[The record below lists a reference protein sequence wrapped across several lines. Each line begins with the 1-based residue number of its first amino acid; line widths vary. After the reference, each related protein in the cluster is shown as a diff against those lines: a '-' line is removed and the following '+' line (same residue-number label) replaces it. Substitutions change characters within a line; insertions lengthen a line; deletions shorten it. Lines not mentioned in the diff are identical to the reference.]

1 MRPTDKLEE
10 WEWIEAY
17 HQKTLSADERLTFDQ
32 ELAQTPE
39 FRQLSDQFQTADRAL
54 KALSLEHTVQRA
66 VRRELAHGPQRR
78 WRLAQLTGALLVC
91 GLLFIGYLSFSRV
104 DMTDY
109 QNDITL
115 TQRYRD
121 SSPDA
126 GNETALTP
134 SQRTFYRDFFDAQAF
149 LTNGQPEL
157 AIKNLEKLARND
169 SLRPY
174 FRQAVQWH
182 LLNAYLLS
190 KQPDNAETT
199 LRLLDQATTT
209 LYPIDRTD
217 RWKVWWQI
225 RWQKLAD

>member
-1 MRPTDKLEE
+1 MRPTNELKE
-10 WEWIEAY
+10 WEWIDAY
-17 HQKTLSADERLTFDQ
+17 HRGTLSLDERLTYEQ
-32 ELAQTPE
+32 ELARDAA
-39 FRQLSDQFQTADRAL
+39 FRQTSDQFRAADHAL
-54 KALSLEHTVQRA
+54 KLLSLEHTVRMT
-66 VRRELAHGPQRR
+66 VHRELAQRPQRR
-78 WRLAQLTGALLVC
+78 WRLKQLAGALLVI
-91 GLLFIGYLSFSRV
+91 GLLYVGYLSFSRV
-104 DMTDY
+104 DMSAY
-109 QNDITL
+109 QNDISLTL
-115 TQRYRD
+115 RYHGSNTD
-121 SSPDA
+121 
-126 GNETALTP
+126 TALTP
-134 SQRTFYRDFFDAQAF
+134 PQQAFYRNFFEAQAF

-157 AIKNLEKLARND
+157 AIKNLEKLAHND

-199 LRLLDQATTT
+199 LRLLDQANTA